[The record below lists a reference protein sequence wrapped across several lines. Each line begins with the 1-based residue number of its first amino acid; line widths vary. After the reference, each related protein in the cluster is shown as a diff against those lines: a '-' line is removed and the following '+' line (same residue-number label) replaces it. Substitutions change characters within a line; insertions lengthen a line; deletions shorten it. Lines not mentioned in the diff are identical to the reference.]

1 MKLHNGGIKF
11 FPALVLTALV
21 GLAYGYSNM
30 ERVNAGYFA
39 SGFWITVNSIL
50 YVAFFGLLSGTLL
63 AYILGNLK
71 TRQKRSR

>member
-1 MKLHNGGIKF
+1 MKLHSDGLRI

-30 ERVNAGYFA
+30 ERVSAGYFTD
-39 SGFWITVNSIL
+39 SFWITVNSIL
-50 YVAFFGLLSGTLL
+50 YVVFFGLMSGTLL

-71 TRQKRSR
+71 VKSRRRR